1 MNETEIELSIGE
13 TVQLGEIS
21 VTIVDVDGDA
31 IRFQIESPADQP
43 ERSVRFD
50 MRRWLP
56 PR

>member
-1 MNETEIELSIGE
+1 MNETEVELSIGE

-21 VTIVDVDGDA
+21 VTVVDVDGDA
-31 IRFQIESPADQP
+31 IRFQIETPTDLP
-43 ERSVRFD
+43 ESSVRFD